1 MGGGKSS
8 GLKKSQRWGSTPRPT
23 LGSLSLLLRG
33 DAPAFAPRGGRGRQ
47 AQRHYRR
54 EEFVSVSLG
63 GGREQRA
70 GPPTLGSRGGTPAEQ
85 KGAALPGAEQPR
97 LPQTWSARPAPP
109 RHPQN
114 PQPRRESPD
123 PALGACRRP
132 RLCGTERGL
141 EASVPAG
148 ICPCSPRSA
157 GGGRDAMCP
166 VPARAEMER
175 ALGEPC
181 GDGSSEML
189 DFIHRVQE
197 NMRDTAQGAGDKC
210 FAAVW
215 SKDCEGKV
223 LWLVLP

>member
-1 MGGGKSS
+1 MGGRVPASKKASDGDPHPGPPWGPCPFSAAEMLPPSPLVEAAVGRLSATTAAKSS
-8 GLKKSQRWGSTPRPT
+8 
-23 LGSLSLLLRG
+23 SLSAL
-33 DAPAFAPRGGRGRQ
+33 AEA
-47 AQRHYRR
+47 
-54 EEFVSVSLG
+54 
-63 GGREQRA
+63 
-70 GPPTLGSRGGTPAEQ
+70 GSRGPARPPWAAGGGTPAEQ

-132 RLCGTERGL
+132 RLCGTERGP

-175 ALGEPC
+175 ALGEPW

-197 NMRDTAQGAGDKC
+197 NRRDTAQGAGDKC

-223 LWLVLP
+223 WLVLP